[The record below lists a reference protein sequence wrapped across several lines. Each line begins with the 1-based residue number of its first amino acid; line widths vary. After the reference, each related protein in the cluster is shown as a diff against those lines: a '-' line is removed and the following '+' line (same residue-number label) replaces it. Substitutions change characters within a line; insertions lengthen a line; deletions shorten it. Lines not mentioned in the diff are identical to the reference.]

1 MFAAVV
7 KNTILG
13 GLVILILHFL
23 IKNELVDQSA
33 KKNIDTFVQ
42 QYGPKSP
49 LALTA
54 PTAIS
59 PDDELA
65 AFFLEARAKANAING
80 AGAALRGGSPR
91 AAENKGA
98 VDEDARR
105 SANGAL
111 KDLYDYVYADT
122 TATQDQLNA
131 LYKDTLRSDCIQ
143 GTMKTVKCDAVGNDP
158 QDKRLCHNPVD
169 DHIAKLQKAELP
181 VVDHVDKG
189 YRYGTPFKEYQ
200 DDNVMNGA
208 FIEGTR
214 LTGFDGNDMLF
225 ASVGAAHSPNAE
237 ARYAS

>member
-1 MFAAVV
+1 MFATVV

-33 KKNIDTFVQ
+33 KKNIDTFLQ
-42 QYGPKSP
+42 QYSPK
-49 LALTA
+49 LFTA
-54 PTAIS
+54 PNTIS

-65 AFFLEARAKANAING
+65 SFFLEARAKKADA
-80 AGAALRGGSPR
+80 AGLRGGSPR

-98 VDEDARR
+98 DEDALR
-105 SANGAL
+105 STNGAL

-122 TATQDQLNA
+122 SVTPEHLSS
-131 LYKDTLRSDCIQ
+131 LYKDTLRADCIQ
-143 GTMKTVKCDAVGNDP
+143 GTRKTVKCDATGNDP
-158 QDKRLCHNPVD
+158 HDKQMCHNPVD

-200 DDNVMNGA
+200 EDNVMNGA

-225 ASVGAAHSPNAE
+225 ASA
-237 ARYAS
+237 